1 MNKEKS
7 TAVLGEHFDFVGE
20 PEFLITPDDEYA
32 SVEIKH
38 LKKEAGKDKI
48 VLEVDPEAARY
59 APAS

>member
-1 MNKEKS
+1 M
-7 TAVLGEHFDFVGE
+7 GEHFDFVGE